1 MPCTTAPPSH
11 CTGAVTTSTTS
22 AKGNK
27 AFCGHVAAGL
37 PSLRSVILM
46 GGNHTH
52 RADWFSLYPFMDTIE
67 AAYVGKGDTHIGD
80 GAWIGMR
87 AMIMPGVNIGEG
99 AIIAANSVVTKDVAP
114 YCVVAGSPAK
124 QLKTRFEPEV
134 IAQLLQ
140 LNIYDWPTEKFQ
152 ALQPYLSQG
161 NLEVLL
167 AQEQQYAAEQDGQLG
182 K

>member
-1 MPCTTAPPSH
+1 M
-11 CTGAVTTSTTS
+11 
-22 AKGNK
+22 
-27 AFCGHVAAGL
+27 
-37 PSLRSVILM
+37 
-46 GGNHTH
+46 
-52 RADWFSLYPFMDTIE
+52 
-67 AAYVGKGDTHIGD
+67 
-80 GAWIGMR
+80 
-87 AMIMPGVNIGEG
+87 
-99 AIIAANSVVTKDVAP
+99 VTKDVAP

-140 LNIYDWPTEKFQ
+140 LNIYDWPAEKFQ

-167 AQEQQYAAEQDGQLG
+167 AQEQQYVAEQDGQLG